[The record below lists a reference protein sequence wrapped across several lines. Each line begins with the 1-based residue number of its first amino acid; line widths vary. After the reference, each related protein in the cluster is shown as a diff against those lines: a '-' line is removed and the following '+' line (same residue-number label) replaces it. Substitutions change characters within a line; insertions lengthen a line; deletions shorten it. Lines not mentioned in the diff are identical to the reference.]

1 LSIVSSRYWV
11 IISGTC
17 NGYLFGKRV
26 FADVIKDFEMRG
38 LHRWALNTISCKW
51 EKEKV

>member
-1 LSIVSSRYWV
+1 MI
-11 IISGTC
+11 TF
-17 NGYLFGKRV
+17 FGKRV
-26 FADVIKDFEMRG
+26 FADVIKDFEMRR